1 MIFYLSKT
9 FSFCGYLPFNAARY
23 MLTIFCGAKNKYK
36 FCKKVAGTLRN
47 FSEITVCFVSV
58 RKSRSGAGKQAHV
71 CCHGEE
77 EEKKLQV

>member
-1 MIFYLSKT
+1 VTELSLLLAE
-9 FSFCGYLPFNAARY
+9 FSCYGEFN
-23 MLTIFCGAKNKYK
+23 TGAG
-36 FCKKVAGTLRN
+36 KKVAGTLRN
-47 FSEITVCFVSV
+47 FSEITVWFVSV